1 MTRSIPNLLRRTISI
16 AGAVLALA
24 FAGTAPAAQIVL
36 SGQSQLGS
44 CTFSGQLTV
53 NPDGSLTVTC
63 SGGSTSGAVFALLA
77 PAQLNINTAGN
88 TQTTVSR
95 SGGTG
100 LGTLSVNYSVSGT
113 GCANTAGSLSFAEG
127 DSTPKSISLST
138 AGVPGACVVAITPPS
153 GSIASP
159 SSASISVVDPNAG
172 GGGGTCATSDPNALA
187 VNVRFNNWLGQ
198 TQLSGLIGY
207 TTVPVPLQTSKA
219 SVMYDQSIG
228 TTTASAM
235 RTEISVSKCP
245 GVIDNSVP
253 QCYLSSDNTLDN
265 RLTIY
270 TRPVFSWNSQAAL
283 GSRGCWAPASEGP
296 WYLNYRWTY
305 SGCAYGSCGFVMQWF
320 NGPY

>member
-36 SGQSQLGS
+36 SGQSQLGTCS
-44 CTFSGQLTV
+44 FSGQLTV

-63 SGGSTSGAVFALLA
+63 SGGTTGAVFTLLA
-77 PAQLNINTAGN
+77 PAQLNINTTGN

-95 SGGTG
+95 SGGSG
-100 LGTLSVNYSVSGT
+100 ALSVNYNITGAGCTNTGGT
-113 GCANTAGSLSFAEG
+113 LQFPDAASPPQPISITTAGA
-127 DSTPKSISLST
+127 
-138 AGVPGACVVAITPPS
+138 PGACVVAITPSS
-153 GSIASP
+153 GIATP
-159 SSASISVVDPNAG
+159 SSASINVVDPNAG
-172 GGGGTCATSDPNALA
+172 SGGGVQGCPTSDPNALA

-245 GVIDNSVP
+245 GVIDSSVP

-270 TRPVFSWNSQAAL
+270 TKPVFNWNSQAAL